1 MTEKKPAKTG
11 NDDILFAAEESTVTE
26 TEPSKLPPWKL
37 LIVDDEKDVHN
48 MTKMVLSDY
57 SYKNAGLKFLH
68 AYSGMEAKEVIKD
81 HPDCACVLLDV
92 VMETSHAG
100 LEVARF
106 IRQEAKNSNIR
117 IILRTGQ
124 PGKAPEK
131 KIILDY
137 DINDYKEKT
146 ELTSQ
151 KLFTAITTAIRS
163 FEHLTHLEKQK
174 KEIAD
179 KNKRL
184 NEEIARR
191 IVAESN
197 LAKYN
202 KSLEQMIKD
211 KKMRLEEAL
220 SALKTAEEELK
231 QSRDH
236 RLMADFTSKA
246 ARRLDE
252 PAEEVMN
259 NLTTI
264 EGYRSDM
271 TELIDKY
278 KKLLHLINTS
288 KSLRETNDTRT
299 RIEEIKEF
307 RQTTDM
313 DRILAHY
320 PEIINSSIQGIGL
333 ISKTAAE
340 IRRIIQDSNGAPT
353 PLSVKHTIEK
363 ALAEVLTIQTRNIDV
378 QTDFE
383 EIPEIEASQGA
394 LVNAFKAVLKN
405 SFQAMGPQGFVSI
418 SVGRENS
425 DIVVTISD
433 TGKGISEEDLPR
445 VFDPYF
451 SAQKEDATGLGL
463 FVAKSVISNHRGTIE
478 IESTRGEGTT
488 VTITLPSDSPA

>member
-1 MTEKKPAKTG
+1 MTEKHPANTG
-11 NDDILFAAEESTVTE
+11 DDDILFAAESPATQPES
-26 TEPSKLPPWKL
+26 PGLPPWKL
-37 LIVDDEKDVHN
+37 LIVDDENDVHN
-48 MTKMVLSDY
+48 MTTMVLSDY
-57 SYKNAGLKFLH
+57 NYKNAGLKFLH
-68 AYSGMEAKEVIKD
+68 AHSGREAKKVITA

-92 VMETSHAG
+92 VMETNHAG

-106 IRQEAKNSNIR
+106 IRQEANNTNMR

-131 KIILDY
+131 SIILDY

-151 KLFTAITTAIRS
+151 KLFTAVTTAIRS
-163 FEHLTHLEKQK
+163 FEHLTHLEEQK

-211 KKMRLEEAL
+211 KKQRLEEAL
-220 SALKTAEEELK
+220 TALKSTEEELK
-231 QSRDH
+231 QSREH
-236 RLMADFTSKA
+236 QFMADFTSKA

-278 KKLLHLINTS
+278 KNLLNIINTT
-288 KSLRETNDTRT
+288 KSLRETDDTRT
-299 RIEEIKEF
+299 RIAAIKEF
-307 RQTTDM
+307 RRTTDM
-313 DRILAHY
+313 ERILEHY

-333 ISKTAAE
+333 IAKTAAE
-340 IRRIIQDSNGAPT
+340 IRRFIQDSNGTPK
-353 PLSVKHTIEK
+353 PLSVRHTMEK

-378 QTDFE
+378 QTDFDD
-383 EIPEIEASQGA
+383 IPEIEASPNA

-405 SFQAMGPQGFVSI
+405 AFQAVGPQGFVSI
-418 SVGRENS
+418 SLGHENGA
-425 DIVVTISD
+425 VVITISD
-433 TGKGISEEDLPR
+433 TGKGIPEEDMPR
-445 VFDPYF
+445 VFEPYF
-451 SAQKEDATGLGL
+451 SVRKKDAAGLGL
-463 FVAKSVISNHRGTIE
+463 FVAKSVITGHRGTIE
-478 IESTRGEGTT
+478 VESTQGEGTT
-488 VTITLPSDSPA
+488 VTITLPSDAPA